1 MGKKM
6 KIVRINGFRIPGLEY
21 PSKPLPDLLELKN
34 DDTELVVRDA
44 PDAFVHFVEQN
55 YENEMV
61 AVLHAREAWKVEQEG
76 GADAVIIRCNGE
88 PGVKA
93 ARELCENTLVMGSA
107 CAVQHVAS
115 MLGRRFS
122 YVIAGREQGDDGI
135 DIDHTKDT
143 LISAA
148 QHYGLEHKLASIRN
162 VNVPPTGFNEQI
174 AAEED
179 LAPVYEEAL
188 EEAKKAVFEDGAEVI
203 IGYGGPR
210 LHDYL
215 VKHLAP
221 LGVPV
226 LSTDHTLLK
235 VAEMLVQLGLTQS
248 KRTYPKP
255 RQIYDFTVSAA
266 EVVGPG
272 PLPSS

>member
-6 KIVRINGFRIPGLEY
+6 KIVRINGFRIPGIEY
-21 PSKPLPDLLELKN
+21 PSKPLADLLEIKN
-34 DDTELVVRDA
+34 DETELVVRDA

-61 AVLHAREAWKVEQEG
+61 AVLHAREAWKVEKEAE
-76 GADAVIIRCNGE
+76 ADAMIIRCNGE

-93 ARELCENTLVMGSA
+93 ARELCDTLVMGSA

-115 MLGRRFS
+115 MLGRKFS
-122 YVIAGREQGDDGI
+122 YVIAGKEEGDDGI

-143 LISAA
+143 LITAA

-162 VNVPPTGFNEQI
+162 VNVPPTGFNELI
-174 AAEED
+174 ATDEE
-179 LAPVYEEAL
+179 LEPVFTAAL
-188 EEAKKAVFEDGAEVI
+188 EEARKAIFEDGADVI

-215 VKHLAP
+215 VKHLSP
-221 LGVPV
+221 YGVPV

-235 VAEMLVQLGLTQS
+235 VTEMLVQLGLSQS

-255 RQIYDFTVSAA
+255 RQIYDFHVTA
-266 EVVGPG
+266 EVVNPASGVPR
-272 PLPSS
+272 S

>member
-6 KIVRINGFRIPGLEY
+6 KIVRINGFRIPGLKY

-34 DDTELVVRDA
+34 EDTELEVRDA

-61 AVLHAREAWKVEQEG
+61 AVLHAREAWKVESEG
-76 GADAVIIRCNGE
+76 DADAMIIRCNGE

-93 ARELCENTLVMGSA
+93 ARELCDTLVMGSA

-115 MLGRRFS
+115 MLGRKFS
-122 YVIAGREQGDDGI
+122 YVIAGKEEGDDGI

-143 LISAA
+143 LITAA

-162 VNVPPTGFNEQI
+162 VNVPPTGFNELI
-174 AAEED
+174 ATDEE
-179 LAPVYEEAL
+179 LEPVFTAAL
-188 EEAKKAVFEDGAEVI
+188 EEAKKAVFEDGADVI
-203 IGYGGPR
+203 IGYGGPC

-215 VKHLAP
+215 VKHLSP
-221 LGVPV
+221 YGVPV

-235 VAEMLVQLGLTQS
+235 VTEMLVQLGLSQS

-255 RQIYDFTVSAA
+255 RQIYDFHVTA
-266 EVVGPG
+266 EVVNPD
-272 PLPSS
+272 LPA